1 MALRPRLS
9 PGVPLS
15 WCQVCAGCYDVV
27 LFRDRQGAP
36 RRRLLAGPAAPSI
49 KGQGSRGGTSME
61 QPWSG
66 ET

>member
-27 LFRDRQGAP
+27 LFRDRQGRLGDGSWRTRLIAWKENFYP
-36 RRRLLAGPAAPSI
+36 R
-49 KGQGSRGGTSME
+49 
-61 QPWSG
+61 
-66 ET
+66 